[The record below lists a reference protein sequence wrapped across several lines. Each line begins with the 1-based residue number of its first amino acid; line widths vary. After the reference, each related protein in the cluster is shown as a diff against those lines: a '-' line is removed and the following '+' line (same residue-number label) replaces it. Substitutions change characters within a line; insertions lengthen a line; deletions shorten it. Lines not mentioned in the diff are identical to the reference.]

1 MFGSIDHTAIAVAD
15 LDASI
20 AFYAEVMG
28 MTLTRR
34 EELLSQGVEVALFN
48 VGDSHVEL
56 LAPLGPETAVGRF
69 LQKRGPGL
77 HHIAYRVDD
86 IDTELAV
93 LAASGVR
100 LIDERP
106 RIGLDGS
113 RIAFIHPAS
122 TGGVLTELVQLQP
135 QASAPGRAF
144 RSRR

>member
-48 VGDSHVEL
+48 VGDSSIEL

-77 HHIAYRVDD
+77 HHVAYRVDD

-93 LAASGVR
+93 LAAKGVR

-106 RIGLDGS
+106 RIGIEGS
-113 RIAFIHPAS
+113 RIAFIHPS
-122 TGGVLTELVQLQP
+122 SMGGVLTELVQPQP
-135 QASAPGRAF
+135 RVPVPDRAF

>member
-1 MFGSIDHTAIAVAD
+1 MFGTIDHTAIAVAD

-34 EELLSQGVEVALFN
+34 EELPSQGVEVALFN
-48 VGDSHVEL
+48 VGQSHVEL
-56 LAPLGPETAVGRF
+56 LAPLGPETSVARF
-69 LQKRGPGL
+69 LKKRGPGL
-77 HHIAYRVDD
+77 HHIAYSVDD
-86 IDTELAV
+86 IETELAV

-113 RIAFIHPAS
+113 RIAFLHPAS
-122 TGGVLTELVQLQP
+122 TGGVLTELVQPQP
-135 QASAPGRAF
+135 RVPVPDRTF